1 MSAALNSNLKLGP
14 VVCTGV
20 GDPNLSFVSPS
31 NCDVAEIE
39 RKLEALGTS
48 RKTRRFKDEVV
59 TKVHWVAMAR
69 ERNGGE
75 KVVNLI
81 FMAVR

>member
-1 MSAALNSNLKLGP
+1 MKAL
-14 VVCTGV
+14 
-20 GDPNLSFVSPS
+20 DF
-31 NCDVAEIE
+31 
-39 RKLEALGTS
+39 S

-59 TKVHWVAMAR
+59 TKVHWVTR

-75 KVVNLI
+75 KVVSLI